1 MILPQTT
8 QKIRLGV
15 LAAGALLCVSLA
27 PGEALAG
34 KKVVVLSFSGPRGGA
49 ASRMVAR
56 ALRRRFTVI
65 SQGQFARAAS
75 RAGTSIRATSGKVKA
90 ARVLRVAAIITGS
103 IKRVGSRWVLRI
115 LVASGATGRN
125 TGIAT
130 FPLRGARVDAGTS
143 RMVPKRLRAA
153 LARARPGA
161 PLRGVR
167 AVSRRPRRKPR
178 PRRVTRPRPR
188 RPVRVAVKP
197 APVRRPRPAP
207 RNTNDFDDGSA
218 VYVDPEP
225 VQPVRTPRRRPTA
238 LDEDEFSTPRRVE
251 EPRMDVAPANPRVAQ
266 RTDRDDLGFEVN
278 NNNAADTESPDNLG
292 VRQYQSNPRVNPGGP
307 RITRRVSTR
316 PPWEKIVEVSL
327 GIMLLNREFDFNDPV
342 KPKNPSNYRSG
353 LVPAF
358 LGEFAFY
365 PLSYFHRGPLANL
378 GIEGRYFRVLYLR
391 SQMAGQLEPLTTTL
405 HDVEFGLR
413 YRWNI
418 LSSPTSPTIK
428 AGLDFGR
435 LGFKIHDEASN
446 PVPLPD
452 IAYYYLKLALVGV
465 VVPFYASSTFSIGAS
480 GNFDYLLIFSSGDIE
495 RTDSGGYGRSS
506 TGGIEVNLGLW
517 ASYRGFFAR
526 VNGFY
531 RRIFYDFDNACY
543 PISGC
548 NAAGGALDIYK
559 GGYLSIGYAY

>member
-1 MILPQTT
+1 MRAPTD
-8 QKIRLGV
+8 RLRRGLLMAGV
-15 LAAGALLCVSLA
+15 LLAAGLVPNAA
-27 PGEALAG
+27 WAA

-56 ALRRRFTVI
+56 ALRGRFTVV
-65 SQGQFARAAS
+65 SQGQFSAAGR
-75 RAGTSIRATSGKVKA
+75 RAGASIRSTRGRVKA
-90 ARVLRVAAIITGS
+90 ARVLRVAAIISGS
-103 IKRVGSRWVLRI
+103 IKRVGSRWVLR
-115 LVASGATGRN
+115 VMVHNGANGRN
-125 TGIAT
+125 MGIAT
-130 FPLRGARVDAGTS
+130 FPLRGARVDAGTG
-143 RMVPKRLRAA
+143 RRVPGRLRAA
-153 LARARPGA
+153 LARCRPGA

-167 AVSRRPRRKPR
+167 AVARRPRRRPK
-178 PRRVTRPRPR
+178 PRRVKPKPR
-188 RPVRVAVKP
+188 RRPKPVAV
-197 APVRRPRPAP
+197 RPAP
-207 RNTNDFDDGSA
+207 RPRKRPTRRNDFDDGSG

-225 VQPVRTPRRRPTA
+225 VRPARRRVTPTV
-238 LDEDEFSTPRRVE
+238 DEDEFSTPRRTSD
-251 EPRMDVAPANPRVAQ
+251 EPRMDVAPTKRVA
-266 RTDRDDLGFEVN
+266 RRSDDDLGFEVTGDN
-278 NNNAADTESPDNLG
+278 GKDNETPTNLG

-307 RITRRVSTR
+307 RITRRMNRR
-316 PPWEKIVEVSL
+316 PPWEKIFEVSL
-327 GIMLLNREFDFNDPV
+327 GLMLLNREFDFNDPV

-358 LGEFAFY
+358 LAEFAFY
-365 PLSYFHRGPLANL
+365 PLSFFHRGPLANL
-378 GIEGRYFRVLYLR
+378 GIEAKYFRVLYLR
-391 SQMAGQLEPLTTTL
+391 SQMAGQLEPLSTTL
-405 HDVEFGLR
+405 HDVEIGLR

-418 LSSPTSPTIK
+418 LGRATSPTIK

-435 LGFKIHDEASN
+435 LGFKIHDDPSN

-465 VVPFYASSTFSIGAS
+465 SVPFYAGTSFSIGAS

-506 TGGIEVNLGLW
+506 TGGIDVNLGLW

-526 VNGFY
+526 INGFY

-559 GGYLSIGYAY
+559 GGYLTIGYAY

>member
-1 MILPQTT
+1 
-8 QKIRLGV
+8 
-15 LAAGALLCVSLA
+15 
-27 PGEALAG
+27 
-34 KKVVVLSFSGPRGGA
+34 
-49 ASRMVAR
+49 
-56 ALRRRFTVI
+56 
-65 SQGQFARAAS
+65 
-75 RAGTSIRATSGKVKA
+75 
-90 ARVLRVAAIITGS
+90 
-103 IKRVGSRWVLRI
+103 
-115 LVASGATGRN
+115 
-125 TGIAT
+125 
-130 FPLRGARVDAGTS
+130 
-143 RMVPKRLRAA
+143 
-153 LARARPGA
+153 
-161 PLRGVR
+161 
-167 AVSRRPRRKPR
+167 
-178 PRRVTRPRPR
+178 
-188 RPVRVAVKP
+188 
-197 APVRRPRPAP
+197 
-207 RNTNDFDDGSA
+207 
-218 VYVDPEP
+218 
-225 VQPVRTPRRRPTA
+225 
-238 LDEDEFSTPRRVE
+238 
-251 EPRMDVAPANPRVAQ
+251 
-266 RTDRDDLGFEVN
+266 
-278 NNNAADTESPDNLG
+278 
-292 VRQYQSNPRVNPGGP
+292 
-307 RITRRVSTR
+307 
-316 PPWEKIVEVSL
+316 
-327 GIMLLNREFDFNDPV
+327 MLLNREFDFNDPV

-358 LGEFAFY
+358 FAELAFY

-405 HDVEFGLR
+405 HDIEVGLR

-435 LGFKIHDEASN
+435 LGFKIHDDPSN

-480 GNFDYLLIFSSGDIE
+480 GYFDYLLIFSSGDIE

-517 ASYRGFFAR
+517 ATYRGFFAR
-526 VNGFY
+526 INGFY

>member
-1 MILPQTT
+1 M
-8 QKIRLGV
+8 
-15 LAAGALLCVSLA
+15 AAGALLCAWLPA
-27 PGEALAG
+27 WDALAG
-34 KKVVVLSFSGPRGGA
+34 KKVAVLSFSGPRGAA
-49 ASRMVAR
+49 ASRLVAR
-56 ALRRRFTVI
+56 ALRGRFTVV
-65 SQGQFARAAS
+65 SQSQLARAAS
-75 RAGTSIRATSGKVKA
+75 RLGTSIRSSQGRVRA
-90 ARVLRVAAIITGS
+90 ARVLRVAAILRGS
-103 IKRVGSRWVLRI
+103 IKRLGSRWVLKVVV
-115 LVASGATGRN
+115 LGGNNGR
-125 TGIAT
+125 TLGVAT
-130 FPLRGARVDAGTS
+130 FPLRGARLDPGTA
-143 RMVPKRLRAA
+143 RRVPGRLRAS

-161 PLRGVR
+161 PLRAGR
-167 AVSRRPRRKPR
+167 AAARRSKKKR
-178 PRRVTRPRPR
+178 PRRVKRPRRTRRPARVAVRPTPAPRPR
-188 RPVRVAVKP
+188 
-197 APVRRPRPAP
+197 
-207 RNTNDFDDGSA
+207 NDFDDGSG

-225 VQPVRTPRRRPTA
+225 APAPRRRATPTPSP
-238 LDEDEFSTPRRVE
+238 DEDEFSTARRAE
-251 EPRMDVAPANPRVAQ
+251 EPGMEATPRVAQ
-266 RTDRDDLGFEVN
+266 PADSDDLGFEVN
-278 NNNAADTESPDNLG
+278 PNANDTESPDNLG

-307 RITRRVSTR
+307 RITRHVSAR
-316 PPWEKIVEVSL
+316 PPWEKIFEVSL

-358 LGEFAFY
+358 LAEFAFY

-391 SQMAGQLEPLTTTL
+391 SQMAGQLEPLSTTL
-405 HDVEFGLR
+405 HDIEFGLR

-418 LSSPTSPTIK
+418 LGRPTSPTIK

-435 LGFKIHDEASN
+435 LGFKIHDDPSN

-465 VVPFYASSTFSIGAS
+465 VVPFYAGSFSIGAS

-506 TGGIEVNLGLW
+506 TGGIEVNMGLW

-526 VNGFY
+526 INGFY

-559 GGYLSIGYAY
+559 GGYLTIGYAY